1 VTASAAEGPGADA
14 VTSVVIPVGGLQP
27 AMSIPVDRREEP
39 GQRLSFWY
47 RITPAAI
54 ALGRY
59 LQTLGTLQGCR
70 ALELGCG
77 LVLAGVTA
85 GKLGAEITFS
95 DYQSQALEH
104 ARANARVNG
113 VEKAAFC
120 RIDWE
125 FPGKMD
131 RHDLILGAEILYDY
145 FFHDGL
151 REIIYSALAP
161 GGRVILADRP
171 RLVVD
176 RFLGRLVHDGFRCD
190 THPDRVE
197 TDGSA
202 PREIH
207 VYCVY
212 R

>member
-1 VTASAAEGPGADA
+1 MTR
-14 VTSVVIPVGGLQP
+14 VVIPMGGLRL
-27 AMSIPVDRREEP
+27 AMSIPVDRREEA
-39 GQRLSFWY
+39 GQRISFWY
-47 RITPAAI
+47 RITPASI

-59 LQTLGTLQGCR
+59 LQRLGTLQGCR

-77 LVLAGVTA
+77 LALAGVTA

-95 DYQSQALEH
+95 DYQPQALEH
-104 ARANARVNG
+104 ARANARANG
-113 VEKAAFC
+113 VEKAAFR

-125 FPGKMD
+125 YPVKMN
-131 RHDLILGAEILYDY
+131 RYDLILGAEILYDY

-176 RFLGRLVHDGFRCD
+176 RFLGRLVHDGFHCD

-197 TDGSA
+197 MEEGA